1 MRITHPTFIALLA
14 IGLLSNGCGDGT
26 RTKGTTTSAAPTSGE
41 PLGIDEPGAPIEF
54 RYAVNGSPVVGKPV
68 SVSVTLTT
76 PVEDR
81 PIRLTYRAP
90 EAGSLTFPESQ
101 ATSVDV
107 LPIGDA
113 ERRPLQVTV
122 IPQRDGRVFLTVVA
136 SMETDTGAVMRS
148 ISIPLQVARAPLES
162 LQESEADG
170 E

>member
-1 MRITHPTFIALLA
+1 MQSTHPTIVAILAL
-14 IGLLSNGCGDGT
+14 GLLTSGCGDGT
-26 RTKGTTTSAAPTSGE
+26 RTKSTAAASVQTRGE
-41 PLGIDEPGAPIEF
+41 PLGIDEPGAPIQF

-101 ATSVDV
+101 ATSIEV

-136 SMETDTGAVMRS
+136 SLETDVGAVMRS

-162 LQESEADG
+162 RADSEAG
-170 E
+170 NE